1 MNQAEKVHVFLQRQ
15 EQSDHFGRFSTSQEI
30 VIYCFGFKLH
40 TTEAQNIGLD
50 GLRVR
55 SDLSKLPVHAYIE
68 VGFRLRN
75 EVGSELF
82 RIPVFRDQAGEAGTD
97 LLFVFPAEHED
108 QLEGSLASHFKFHEN
123 AEFGSQLSAS

>member
-1 MNQAEKVHVFLQRQ
+1 MNQAEKVHVLLHRP
-15 EQSDHFGRFSTSQEI
+15 EQSAHFGRFSTSQEI

-40 TTEAQNIGLD
+40 TTEARDIGLD

-68 VGFRLRN
+68 VGFRLRS
-75 EVGSELF
+75 EIGSELF
-82 RIPVFRDQAGEAGTD
+82 RIPVFRDKAGEAGTD

-108 QLEGSLASHFKFHEN
+108 QLEGSLASHFKFQGN
-123 AEFGSQLSAS
+123 GEFGSKLSVS